1 MMVTRL
7 VSGLALS
14 VGSLI
19 IGWWLGQLGVFTHA
33 RARRVVLWTIW
44 ISPVTACLSFWPLD
58 LSDPRVFALPLI
70 GGLLCVLVLP
80 PAWWYARRAHLSAPQ
95 TGSFLVCAMFSNV
108 GFIGAF
114 TAFALFGEAGYSLSM
129 LYLVFFSPCYY
140 LIGFGIA
147 RRFGHRP
154 GAGERD
160 GAPSAE
166 LRALYFIGLLAG
178 LGLSLAHVPRPLALQ
193 LANHL
198 LIPANTAI
206 YLAAV
211 GSQIRLEPF
220 GASLKPCLAMSML
233 KYWYTPLVAWGL
245 VWGFHLEGTA
255 RLVVLLQAAMPVAIS
270 PLTLPML
277 FGIDRKLT
285 NALWLCTTLLA
296 IPWLLLY
303 LPVLLSRL

>member
-1 MMVTRL
+1 MMVARV
-7 VSGLALS
+7 VSGLGVS

-19 IGWWLGQLGVFTHA
+19 IGWWLGQRGLLTEP

-44 ISPVTACLSFWPLD
+44 LSPLTACLSFWQLE

-70 GGLLCVLVLP
+70 GGALCVGALP
-80 PAWWYARRAHLSAPQ
+80 PAWWYARRAKLPGPQ
-95 TGSFLVCAMFSNV
+95 AGAFLVCAMFSNV

-114 TAFALFGEAGYSLSM
+114 TAFALFGEAGYGLAM
-129 LYLVFFSPCYY
+129 LYLVYFSPCYY
-140 LIGFGIA
+140 LIGFAIA
-147 RRFGHRP
+147 RRFGHRLTE
-154 GAGERD
+154 GEPD

-166 LRALYFIGLLAG
+166 LRALYFLGLLAG
-178 LGLSLAHVPRPLALQ
+178 LGLSLARVPRPAALQ

-198 LIPANTAI
+198 LIPATTAV

-211 GSQIRLEPF
+211 GSQIRVEPF
-220 GASLKPCLAMSML
+220 GLSLRPGLAMSAI
-233 KYWYTPLVAWGL
+233 KFVYTPLIAWLL
-245 VWGFHLEGTA
+245 VWGCHLEGPV
-255 RLVVLLQAAMPVAIS
+255 RFVVLLQAAMPVAIS

-277 FGIDRKLT
+277 FGLDRRLT

-303 LPVLLSRL
+303 LPVLLR

>member
-1 MMVTRL
+1 MMLTRL
-7 VSGLALS
+7 VSGLGLS
-14 VGSLI
+14 VGSLVL
-19 IGWWLGQLGVFTHA
+19 GWWLGQLHIFTES
-33 RARRVVLWTIW
+33 RAKRVVWWTVW
-44 ISPVTACLSFWPLD
+44 LSPVTACLSFWPLE
-58 LSDPRVFALPLI
+58 LRDPRVFALPLI
-70 GGLLCVLVLP
+70 GGALCVLALP
-80 PAWWYARRAHLSAPQ
+80 PAWWYVRRARLPGPQ
-95 TGSFLVCAMFSNV
+95 AGAFLVCAMFSNV

-140 LIGFGIA
+140 LIGFAIA

-154 GAGERD
+154 ASGEAD
-160 GAPSAE
+160 GVPSGE
-166 LRALYFIGLLAG
+166 LRALYFVGLLAG
-178 LGLSLAHVPRPLALQ
+178 LGLSLAHVPRPAVLR

-198 LIPANTAI
+198 LIPATTAI

-211 GSQIRLEPF
+211 GSQIRVEPF
-220 GASLKPCLAMSML
+220 GQALRPCLAMSAI
-233 KYWYTPLVAWGL
+233 KFWYTPLAAWLL

-255 RLVVLLQAAMPVAIS
+255 RLVVLLQGAMPVAIS

-277 FGIDRKLT
+277 FGVDRTLT

-303 LPVLLSRL
+303 LPLLLR

>member
-1 MMVTRL
+1 
-7 VSGLALS
+7 VSGLGLS

-19 IGWWLGQLGVFTHA
+19 IGWWLGQRHLFTES
-33 RARRVVLWTIW
+33 RAKRVVLWTIW
-44 ISPVTACLSFWPLD
+44 LSPVTACLSFWQLN

-70 GGLLCVLVLP
+70 GGLLCVLALL
-80 PAWWYARRAHLSAPQ
+80 PAWTYVQRTRLPGPQ
-95 TGSFLVCAMFSNV
+95 AGAFLVCAMFSNV

-129 LYLVFFSPCYY
+129 LYLVYFSPCYY
-140 LIGFGIA
+140 LIGFALA
-147 RRFGHRP
+147 RRFGHQP
-154 GAGERD
+154 VSGEAD

-178 LGLSLAHVPRPLALQ
+178 LGLSLARVPRPPVLQ
-193 LANHL
+193 WANHL

-211 GSQIRLEPF
+211 GSQIRVEPF
-220 GASLKPCLAMSML
+220 GQALRPCLAMSAI
-233 KYWYTPLVAWGL
+233 KCWYTPLAAWLL

-270 PLTLPML
+270 PLTLPLL
-277 FGIDRKLT
+277 FGLDRRLT

-303 LPVLLSRL
+303 LPLILPR